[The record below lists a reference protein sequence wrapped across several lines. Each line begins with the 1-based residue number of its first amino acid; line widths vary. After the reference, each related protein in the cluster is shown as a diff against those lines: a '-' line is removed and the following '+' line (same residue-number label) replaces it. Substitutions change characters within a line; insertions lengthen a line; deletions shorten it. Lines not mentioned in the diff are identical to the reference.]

1 MTLDLKKDNTPYPEI
16 IKMIFRNWYW
26 PFGFMLASLLCA
38 WIYLRYTPPL
48 YATEAS
54 LKFEEKKSELSELI
68 NIRNLYDRTNK
79 VESEKI
85 VIRSRAVALKA
96 LESMDYK
103 ISWFIKGNF
112 RTTDI
117 YPKKPLLIVINNIN
131 PDRIYP
137 IHFEFRGYKKR
148 QFVLSYVLH
157 KQIIKRTF
165 HYGQLISIPNLSF
178 RIFPGQQIDDAAPT
192 YVFKFNNPLD
202 FLNYVD
208 EALKIDDN
216 QNVNVLRLK
225 ITHTNPY
232 FAADALNAIVRAY
245 LKFDRMQR
253 SASATQTME
262 FIDKLLK
269 NMSATV
275 NLSAKHM
282 AKFKSDHSLSSQSGG
297 SLAILEKYGKLEA
310 ERHILSEQELSIQ
323 QQIQSLNTSEYT
335 ELPNANLQGNTDEQL
350 RLLILNYNELLQQ
363 KTEASQR
370 YNFNSEQIKT
380 VDEQIGAVRKAIKNN
395 LEGQQ
400 HKNLIIQRFLT
411 QEFNKIKMSYETM
424 PETERQ
430 YNHLQSTFDINEKV
444 FRYLS
449 EKKLES
455 QISKASIIPGSVII
469 DSAIYSRKPIEPNAR
484 NTYTLCFLGGITSGI
499 LVIFGIKLINP
510 YLYDRETVESLTPIP
525 ILGIIQKYKGSVHP
539 GKIQIHAINDPK
551 SLFSES
557 VRAVRSNLNFLTS
570 EKGCK
575 TICIT
580 SEISGE
586 GKSFIATNLAATLSL
601 IEKKVI
607 LIATDLRKHKIEWEN
622 LNDNSK
628 GLSSYLSG
636 QACIGEII
644 GVTLLKNLHTI
655 TSGAVPP
662 NPSELLHVNKMQE
675 LIEILK
681 RQYDF
686 IIIDSAPIG
695 LVSDAIP
702 ILRMADINLFVIRHG
717 VSAHSSALLPE
728 KLVKEHQLS
737 NPAIVLNA
745 FKYNNS
751 QKRY

>member
-1 MTLDLKKDNTPYPEI
+1 MALDSKKDNTAYAEI
-16 IKMIFRNWYW
+16 IKIISRNWYW
-26 PFGFMLASLLCA
+26 PFGFMLVSILCA

-96 LESMDYK
+96 LESMNYK

-117 YPKKPLLIVINNIN
+117 YPKKPLLIFINNIN
-131 PDRIYP
+131 PDSIYP
-137 IHFEFRGYKKR
+137 IHFEFRGYKEH
-148 QFVLSYVLH
+148 QFVLSYVLY
-157 KQIIKRTF
+157 KKMIKRTF

-178 RIFPGQQIDDAAPT
+178 RIFPGQQIDDSDPT

-202 FLNYVD
+202 FLNYID

-275 NLSAKHM
+275 NISAKHM
-282 AKFKSDHSLSSQSGG
+282 AKFKSDHRLSSQSGG
-297 SLAILEKYGKLEA
+297 SFAILEKYGKLEA

-323 QQIQSLNTSEYT
+323 QQIQLLNTSEYT

-380 VDEQIGAVRKAIKNN
+380 FDEQIRAVRKAIKNN

-400 HKNLIIQRFLT
+400 DKNLIIQRFLT
-411 QEFNKIKMSYETM
+411 QEFNKIKMSYKAM

-430 YNHLQSTFDINEKV
+430 YNHLQSTFEINEKV

-469 DSAIYSRKPIEPNAR
+469 DSAIYSRKPIEPNTR
-484 NTYTLCFLGGITSGI
+484 NTYTLCLLGGLTSGI

-510 YLYDRETVESLTPIP
+510 YLYDRETVERLTPIP
-525 ILGIIQKYKGSVHP
+525 ILGIIQKYKGSVHS

-557 VRAVRSNLNFLTS
+557 VRAVRSNLNFLTL

-586 GKSFIATNLAATLSL
+586 GKSFVAMNLAATLSL

-622 LNDNSK
+622 LNDTSK

-636 QACIGEII
+636 QACIDEII
-644 GVTLLKNLHTI
+644 GSTLLKNLHTI
-655 TSGAVPP
+655 ASGTVPP
-662 NPSELLHVNKMQE
+662 NPSELLHVQKLQA

-717 VSAHSSALLPE
+717 VSSHSSALLPE
-728 KLVKEHQLS
+728 KLAKEHQLS